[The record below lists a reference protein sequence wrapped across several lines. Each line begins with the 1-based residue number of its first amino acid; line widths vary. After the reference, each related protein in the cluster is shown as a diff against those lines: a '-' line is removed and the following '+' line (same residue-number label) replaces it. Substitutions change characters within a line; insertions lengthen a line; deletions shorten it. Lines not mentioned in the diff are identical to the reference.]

1 MVLVAM
7 YVIKYACDSFEDAS
21 EYLGK
26 KVYRMKPGI
35 RGATIEAIAS
45 SLPELFTAIFLLF
58 VFIDFDGFS
67 AAIATVAGSAIFNAA
82 VIPAL
87 CILAVTIKGVNG
99 LEVPK
104 IPLLRS
110 SVIRDGFFFLLAEV
124 ALIYFLGSTTLAWW
138 VGGTLMLIYA
148 IYFSVLMKG
157 MGGEEFDEDEDEDED
172 EDDDDDE
179 SGFIKQIVTFDFNG
193 LLFKGS
199 EFSKNSAWVVLL
211 LATATI
217 AAGSYI
223 LADAV
228 VLSAQALGVPTYF
241 TAVILGAAATSV
253 PDTFISVGNA
263 LKGDYDDAIS
273 NAVGS
278 NIFDVCVALGLPLLI
293 YGLIFGDV
301 NLAGAVHDGAN
312 VQELRIALIILT
324 VAILSIFLSGKVLRT
339 SEGDAQ
345 VSIGKGH
352 GWLLLAVY
360 GVWTTFII
368 GRAMEWTWLN
378 TLLGY

>member
-1 MVLVAM
+1 M
-7 YVIKYACDSFEDAS
+7 
-21 EYLGK
+21 
-26 KVYRMKPGI
+26 
-35 RGATIEAIAS
+35 
-45 SLPELFTAIFLLF
+45 
-58 VFIDFDGFS
+58 
-67 AAIATVAGSAIFNAA
+67 
-82 VIPAL
+82 
-87 CILAVTIKGVNG
+87 
-99 LEVPK
+99 
-104 IPLLRS
+104 
-110 SVIRDGFFFLLAEV
+110 
-124 ALIYFLGSTTLAWW
+124 
-138 VGGTLMLIYA
+138 
-148 IYFSVLMKG
+148 
-157 MGGEEFDEDEDEDED
+157 
-172 EDDDDDE
+172 
-179 SGFIKQIVTFDFNG
+179 
-193 LLFKGS
+193 FKGS

-345 VSIGKGH
+345 VSIGKVH

-368 GRAMEWTWLN
+368 GRAMQWTWLN